1 MESGEIDIIVGT
13 HRLLSADVKTKN
25 LGLLILDEEQRFG
38 VEHKEKIKRLKSNI
52 DVLTLSATPIPR
64 TMHASLIGIKDIS
77 VIETP
82 PTGRVPVITAVTEQ
96 SDDVILNAIMRELNR
111 DGQILIVYNR
121 VETIY
126 EFCAHIKNLV
136 GENVSIDVA
145 HGQMDEKTLE
155 NAILNL
161 YNGKTQILISTT
173 LIENGVDLPRANTL
187 IVINADMLG
196 LGQLYQLKGR
206 IGRSDKQGYAIF
218 CYDKS
223 KMLSE
228 EAYKRLGAIVEYSG
242 LGNGFKIA
250 MRDLEIRGAGSLFGA
265 EQSGHIESVGYSMY
279 LSLLSEAVKELK
291 GEKTNVV
298 SDVKIDCYFDAN
310 LPNYYVENT
319 SNRIEI
325 YSEIAKI
332 NSKQKADEFLSKLE
346 FNFGEVPKEVENL
359 VYVARIKNSCPS
371 FVKRVSITPNNSN
384 IYFSYSNEEI
394 LKTLTQILANT
405 KNQIVLNLENLPII
419 TIKNDTKL
427 FNTLENVENV
437 LNLLSKNENK

>member
-1 MESGEIDIIVGT
+1 M
-13 HRLLSADVKTKN
+13 N
-25 LGLLILDEEQRFG
+25 
-38 VEHKEKIKRLKSNI
+38 
-52 DVLTLSATPIPR
+52 
-64 TMHASLIGIKDIS
+64 M
-77 VIETP
+77 
-82 PTGRVPVITAVTEQ
+82 
-96 SDDVILNAIMRELNR
+96 
-111 DGQILIVYNR
+111 
-121 VETIY
+121 
-126 EFCAHIKNLV
+126 
-136 GENVSIDVA
+136 
-145 HGQMDEKTLE
+145 
-155 NAILNL
+155 
-161 YNGKTQILISTT
+161 
-173 LIENGVDLPRANTL
+173 
-187 IVINADMLG
+187 
-196 LGQLYQLKGR
+196 
-206 IGRSDKQGYAIF
+206 
-218 CYDKS
+218 YDKS

-265 EQSGHIESVGYSMY
+265 EQSGHIESVGYGMY
-279 LSLLSEAVKELK
+279 LSLLSEAVEELK
-291 GEKTNVV
+291 GEKTHVV

-332 NSKQKADEFLSKLE
+332 NSKQKADEFLSKIE
-346 FNFGEVPKEVENL
+346 FNFGEVPKEVKNL